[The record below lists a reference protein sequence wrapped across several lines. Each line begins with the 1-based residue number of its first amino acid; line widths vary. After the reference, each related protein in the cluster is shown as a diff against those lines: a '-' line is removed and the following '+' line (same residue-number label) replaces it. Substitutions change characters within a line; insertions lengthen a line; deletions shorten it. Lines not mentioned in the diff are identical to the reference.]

1 MQVLCWQVKFGR
13 CNVLMNVGWL
23 HVAWLDR
30 LQLVLV
36 AGLVVIEVS
45 PKLIAEIAC
54 LPSC

>member
-1 MQVLCWQVKFGR
+1 MKFGR

-23 HVAWLDR
+23 HVACLDR